1 MAGTRTRAGGRSS
14 RRPPE
19 ELHYALGETSLGRI
33 LVARSGRGVVAV
45 LFDESPGRLVE
56 QLFDRHSTARI
67 LHRPDAL
74 EILLGQI
81 IEEIERP
88 TGCLDIPLDVRGTPF
103 QVKVWRA
110 LKAIPLG
117 KTLTFAD
124 VARKIGAPRA
134 VGAVGSGCTRNPLKV
149 LIPCHRVLHS
159 DGSLACMVRQGPLLT
174 REGAR

>member
-1 MAGTRTRAGGRSS
+1 MTRSPAKARGQMS

-19 ELHYALGETSLGRI
+19 ELHYAMGQTAVGHM
-33 LVARSGRGVVAV
+33 LVARSQRGVVAV

-56 QLFDRHSTARI
+56 QLFDRHSTTRI

-74 EILLGQI
+74 ETLVGQI
-81 IEEIERP
+81 AEEIERP
-88 TGCLDIPLDVRGTPF
+88 TGCLAIALDVRGTPF

-110 LKAIPLG
+110 LMAIPLG
-117 KTLTFAD
+117 KTLTFGD
-124 VARKIGAPRA
+124 VARRIGAPRA
-134 VGAVGSGCTRNPLKV
+134 AGAVRGACTRNPLEI

-159 DGSLACMVRQGPLLT
+159 DGAVRCVIRQGPLLV